1 MRPSLCIAVL
11 SCLLPLGL
19 LAQPKVTGTWTDARF
34 TLELNAAGD
43 KVSGVV
49 TETGTEPRRFSDGSL
64 EGSKLVFATIARLNG
79 EDLTLE
85 WRGEVAGDTLTL
97 KREFPSKPP
106 RRPYPSFNGPFVL
119 HRTR

>member
-1 MRPSLCIAVL
+1 MRRTLRVAVL
-11 SCLLPLGL
+11 SCLLSTVL
-19 LAQPKVTGTWTDARF
+19 LAQPEVTGTWTDAKF
-34 TLELNAAGD
+34 TLEVNAAGD

-49 TETGTEPRRFSDGSL
+49 TQTGMEPRHFADGAL
-64 EGSKLVFATIARLNG
+64 DGSKLVFATIVRLNG

-97 KREFPSKPP
+97 TREFPSKPP
-106 RRPYPSFNGPFVL
+106 RRPYPPFNGPFVL